1 LPLFIGCANA
11 FRVFK
16 PGKYFLQNHIYWGYL
31 ILILTGMRPGEV
43 GQLEC
48 ADLMSD
54 GENFFFDLRPYNAR
68 NGRVAIKDLRN
79 LKTNSSGRIVPIH
92 PLLIDLGLLDRM
104 NELMAVDEARLFR
117 KGKSMNVLTE
127 VNAGASR

>member
-54 GENFFFDLRPYNAR
+54 GENFFFDLRPYNAH